1 MQRAVLLGALDHF
14 MTAPGQAL
22 AAAHRQ
28 CRGETRSRSAQPE
41 IDADDAGLHGAVLH
55 AFCDVQWRQIPIHI
69 LLVGALVWV
78 ASALYPTEAGGPL
91 TALLAGLLVIEAL
104 ACWRVARRD
113 LRAREVT
120 YWRRIFLGVCLA
132 QAGCWLVLL
141 SLLVQPPGIA
151 GTGSFSLGA
160 ALVLSL
166 IASASAMPKALLP
179 GAARAG
185 IVPLLPI
192 PLMVIGASSTTQ
204 EAALAVLTL
213 AGQLLLL
220 VASGRLERAAAAAAK
235 SEAAIAASHAALG
248 LARNA
253 ADRAARRAERAELSK
268 SMFLASVSH
277 ELRTPLNAILGF
289 SEVMKNEVFGSH
301 SSPSYREYSS
311 DIHGSGQRLL
321 ALVNEILDLARLEE
335 GNYPIEE
342 AEFRLGEVARS
353 EIERIA
359 TAASAKGIA
368 VLMRADDDL
377 PPIRADRRALGQMT
391 MHLLSNALKFS
402 PSGGRIEVRCGWTAR
417 GGQYLSI
424 SDEGPGIPEE
434 EIQAVLSS
442 FGRGA
447 RAHAT
452 ATPGVGIG
460 LSIVSRFAEL
470 HGGRLV
476 LRRAQRQGLE
486 AAFTIPASR
495 VVATPRAGADARPNA
510 A

>member
-1 MQRAVLLGALDHF
+1 
-14 MTAPGQAL
+14 MTAPAQAL
-22 AAAHRQ
+22 AAAHQ
-28 CRGETRSRSAQPE
+28 QSRGETRGTSGQPE
-41 IDADDAGLHGAVLH
+41 LDADDAGLDGAVLH
-55 AFCDVQWRQIPIHI
+55 AFSRVQWRQVPIHV

-78 ASALYPTEAGGPL
+78 ASALYPIDAGAPL

-104 ACWRVARRD
+104 ACWRVTRRG
-113 LRAREVT
+113 LRASEVAR
-120 YWRRIFLGVCLA
+120 WRRIFLGVCVA
-132 QAGCWLVLL
+132 QAGCWLLL
-141 SLLVQPPGIA
+141 LGLLVQPPGVA
-151 GTGSFSLGA
+151 ETDSFSLGA

-192 PLMVIGASSTTQ
+192 PLMVIGASSDTQ

-220 VASGRLERAAAAAAK
+220 AASGRLERTAAA
-235 SEAAIAASHAALG
+235 
-248 LARNA
+248 ARNA
-253 ADRAARRAERAELSK
+253 ADEAARQAERAELSK
-268 SMFLASVSH
+268 SVFLATVSH

-335 GNYPIEE
+335 GQYALDE
-342 AEFRLGEVARS
+342 AEFTLGEVARS
-353 EIERIA
+353 EIERF
-359 TAASAKGIA
+359 TAAAA
-368 VLMRADDDL
+368 VNGTSVVMRLDDDL
-377 PPIRADRRALGQMT
+377 PPVRADRRALGQMT
-391 MHLLSNALKFS
+391 RHLLSNAVKFS
-402 PSGGRIEVRCGWTAR
+402 PARGRIEVRCGWTAR

-424 SDEGPGIPEE
+424 SDEGPGIPDN

-447 RAHAT
+447 KAHVS

-460 LSIVSRFAEL
+460 LSIVRGLAEL

-476 LRRAQRQGLE
+476 LGRAQRQGLE
-486 AAFTIPASR
+486 AAFTLPVSR
-495 VVATPRAGADARPNA
+495 VVATAPKSVADTRLTA

>member
-1 MQRAVLLGALDHF
+1 
-14 MTAPGQAL
+14 MTAPAQAL
-22 AAAHRQ
+22 AAAHQ
-28 CRGETRSRSAQPE
+28 QSRGETRGTSGQPE
-41 IDADDAGLHGAVLH
+41 LDADDAGLDGAVLH
-55 AFCDVQWRQIPIHI
+55 AFSRVQWRQVPIHV

-78 ASALYPTEAGGPL
+78 ASALYPIDAGAPL

-104 ACWRVARRD
+104 ACWRVTRRG
-113 LRAREVT
+113 LRASEVAR
-120 YWRRIFLGVCLA
+120 WRRIFLGVCVA
-132 QAGCWLVLL
+132 QAGCWLLL
-141 SLLVQPPGIA
+141 LGLLVQPPGVA
-151 GTGSFSLGA
+151 ETDSFSLGA

-192 PLMVIGASSTTQ
+192 PLMVIGASSDTQ
-204 EAALAVLTL
+204 EAALAILTL

-220 VASGRLERAAAAAAK
+220 AASGRLERTAAAAAR
-235 SEAAIAASHAALG
+235 SDAAIAASRAALG
-248 LARNA
+248 QARNA
-253 ADRAARRAERAELSK
+253 ADEAARQAERAELSK
-268 SMFLASVSH
+268 SVFLATVSH

-335 GNYPIEE
+335 GQYALDE
-342 AEFRLGEVARS
+342 AEFTLGEVARS
-353 EIERIA
+353 EIERFS
-359 TAASAKGIA
+359 AAAA
-368 VLMRADDDL
+368 VNGTSVVMRLDDDL
-377 PPIRADRRALGQMT
+377 PPVRADRRALGQMT
-391 MHLLSNALKFS
+391 RHLLSNAVKFS
-402 PSGGRIEVRCGWTAR
+402 PARGRIEVRCGWTAR

-424 SDEGPGIPEE
+424 SDEGPGIPDN

-447 RAHAT
+447 KAHVS

-460 LSIVSRFAEL
+460 LSIVRGLAEL

-486 AAFTIPASR
+486 AAFTLPVSR
-495 VVATPRAGADARPNA
+495 VVATAPKSVADTRLTA